1 MYKNEKNGKNLSKKY
16 IKTYLGGIE
25 MKQNDMKNIIVLK
38 ELPSNLIEEAIVFLK
53 ENKKIHKYQL
63 VDINEKKEKL
73 EKEQDNQYIVKEAEL
88 LLQTYTEKLEKQSP
102 KWKNNMRKL
111 EKRYKNS
118 LRLNIFFLFTTILG
132 VIFSLL

>member
-1 MYKNEKNGKNLSKKY
+1 
-16 IKTYLGGIE
+16 